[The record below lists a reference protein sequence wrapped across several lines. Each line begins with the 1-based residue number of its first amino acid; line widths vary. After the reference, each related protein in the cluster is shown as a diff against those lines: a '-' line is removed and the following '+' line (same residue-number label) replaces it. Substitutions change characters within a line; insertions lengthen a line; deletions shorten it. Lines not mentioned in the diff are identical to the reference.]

1 MQWSRGIAAHM
12 RTSALDAG
20 KKTES
25 RRGRF
30 TPGESGPDTHWVW
43 RWMCPR
49 RSLDAVEKSKLP
61 YHQQEPT
68 PICQSLNPQSRHS
81 YRLMYPV
88 SGKGERHLKEVNPS
102 VYKRK

>member
-30 TPGESGPDTHWVW
+30 TPGESGPDTHWV
-43 RWMCPR
+43 
-49 RSLDAVEKSKLP
+49 
-61 YHQQEPT
+61 
-68 PICQSLNPQSRHS
+68 
-81 YRLMYPV
+81 
-88 SGKGERHLKEVNPS
+88 
-102 VYKRK
+102 